1 MDTKT
6 VRIGIAGI
14 NGRVGRLLREEVAA
28 AGAILA
34 GGSTRNGVMDPAGGD
49 TIAPPCPV
57 FTSMAD
63 LAQVCDVVIDFT
75 NVATVRAHAQALT
88 QAGTAWVLGTTG
100 LGDEDQAAV
109 EQAARRI
116 AVVQAANFS
125 PGVTLMTRLAR
136 QMAAA
141 LPGGEYDAEI
151 LEMHHR
157 QKVDAP
163 SGTALAIGNAVAD
176 GRGIVLKDHI
186 ETARDGH
193 TGPRADDTI
202 GFAVLRGG
210 QVVGEHSLIFT
221 SANEQ
226 LSLTHRSFNRRIYA
240 TGAVRAAQWSRTRG
254 AGLYSM
260 DNVLGLE

>member
-1 MDTKT
+1 MNTKT

-14 NGRVGRLLREEVAA
+14 NGRVGRLLREEVVA
-28 AGAILA
+28 AGAIVA
-34 GGSTRNGVMDPAGGD
+34 GGSTRNGIMEPASSDATGS
-49 TIAPPCPV
+49 ACPI
-57 FTSMAD
+57 FTSIAD
-63 LAQVCDVVIDFT
+63 LAKVCDVVIDFT
-75 NVATVRAHAQALT
+75 NVATVKAHAEALA

-100 LGDEDQAAV
+100 LGEEDQAAV
-109 EQAARRI
+109 DAAAQRI

-141 LPGGEYDAEI
+141 LPGREYDAEI

-176 GRGIVLKDHI
+176 GRGIVLKDHM

-193 TGPRADDTI
+193 TGPRADDAI

-210 QVVGEHSLIFT
+210 QIVGEHSVIFT

-226 LSLTHRSFNRRIYA
+226 ISLTHRSFNRRIYA
-240 TGAVRAAQWSRTRG
+240 TGAVRAAQWIGTRG
-254 AGLYSM
+254 PGLYSM